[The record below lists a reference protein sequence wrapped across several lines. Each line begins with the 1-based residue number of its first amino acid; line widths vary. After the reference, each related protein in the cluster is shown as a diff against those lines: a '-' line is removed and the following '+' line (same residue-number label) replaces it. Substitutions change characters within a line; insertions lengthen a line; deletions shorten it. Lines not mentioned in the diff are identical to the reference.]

1 MRRLYSLH
9 QHMFK
14 VHLWSSLRS
23 VSEGAWPVWQLAQHT
38 PHAACS
44 GHGTTDHRCTYA
56 TCKRVYKRYNG
67 GLFLPAGAIARAC
80 SRSVC
85 LAVPGGLMPRA
96 PLRPPHPVDRVPAAF
111 CTVHGLP
118 I

>member
-1 MRRLYSLH
+1 MHRLYSLH

-44 GHGTTDHRCTYA
+44 GHGTTGHRCTYA
-56 TCKRVYKRYNG
+56 T
-67 GLFLPAGAIARAC
+67 LPANVCTKGTTAAC
-80 SRSVC
+80 FCR
-85 LAVPGGLMPRA
+85 
-96 PLRPPHPVDRVPAAF
+96 RVR
-111 CTVHGLP
+111 
-118 I
+118 